1 MESAVGVAER
11 AAKRVTSVVEPAAV
25 TRALAG
31 PRRVPRWSALLGVL
45 LALIGTF
52 GLASS
57 AAADSAIGTIPVGAY
72 PIGVAV
78 SPDGAKT
85 YVTNYGSSTVSVI
98 DTMTDTVTAT
108 IPVAQSPYDVAFTPD
123 GSRAY
128 VPAYD
133 ANAVTVI
140 DPVTD
145 TVVGT
150 IVGFSGPTSV
160 AITSDGATA
169 YVANYNDSTV
179 SVVDIGTG
187 AITGTITGFSWPFTI
202 AIAPD
207 GTKAYVG
214 NISSGDWALS
224 VVSLSSNTVT
234 ATVAAAPGVY
244 GVAFSP
250 DGSKAYLA
258 CYDADAV
265 TVIDVAS
272 DTVTGTF
279 PVGDGPVGVAF
290 APDGSKAY
298 VSSLYANTIS
308 IVDPMND
315 AVISTVDVGAGPYR
329 IAFLPDGS
337 KVYVTNDNANSVSV
351 LESDL
356 TPAITSAAP
365 THGVTGAAYSHTMT
379 ASGRPAP
386 TFSVTAG
393 LLPEGLALNATT
405 GVISGTPTAAGLHS
419 FTITASNSA
428 GSDAEAYFLAIDAVP
443 AITSGQSGAGTVGTA
458 YSHTVTASGYPD
470 PTFAIAGGRLPTGL
484 VLDAVT
490 GKISGEPTEEGSYV
504 FVITATNDAGSVAR
518 EYRIVITEAVVQPP
532 SNGGLGHS
540 SSSGS
545 GEALPRTGSVPQW
558 TGPLSGAALMVA
570 GVGALL
576 WRRRIRVAR
585 QPNATASV

>member
-1 MESAVGVAER
+1 M
-11 AAKRVTSVVEPAAV
+11 AAKRVALAGEPAAV
-25 TRALAG
+25 TPALAEH
-31 PRRVPRWSALLGVL
+31 RRVLRWSALLGVL

-57 AAADSAIGTIPVGAY
+57 AAADSTIGTIPVGAY

-98 DTMTDTVTAT
+98 DTVTDAVTAT
-108 IPVAQSPYDVAFTPD
+108 IPVAQSPYDVAFAPD

-133 ANAVTVI
+133 ANAVIVI
-140 DPVTD
+140 DPVND

-150 IVGFSGPTSV
+150 IAGFSGPTSV

-169 YVANYNDSTV
+169 YVTNYNDSTV

-202 AIAPD
+202 AITPD

-214 NISSGDWALS
+214 NISSGSWALS
-224 VVSLSSNTVT
+224 VVSLTSHTVT
-234 ATVAAAPGVY
+234 ATVAAASGVY

-265 TVIDVAS
+265 TVMDVAS
-272 DTVTGTF
+272 DTVAGTF
-279 PVGDGPVGVAF
+279 SVGDGPVGVAF

-298 VSSLYANTIS
+298 VSSLYANIIS
-308 IVDPMND
+308 IVDPESD
-315 AVISTVDVGAGPYR
+315 TVTSTVDVGAGPYR

-337 KVYVTNDNANSVSV
+337 KAYVTNDNASSVSV

-356 TPAITSAAP
+356 APVITSAAP
-365 THGVTGAAYSHTMT
+365 SDGVAGVAYSHTVT

-386 TFSVTAG
+386 TFSVTDG
-393 LLPEGLALNATT
+393 LLPEGLSLNATT
-405 GVISGTPTAAGLHS
+405 GVISGTPTAVGPHS
-419 FTITASNSA
+419 FTITASNRT
-428 GSDAEAYFLAIDAVP
+428 GSSAEAYSVVIDAIP
-443 AITSGQSGAGTVGTA
+443 AITSAEPGAGTVGAA
-458 YSHTVTASGYPD
+458 YLHTVTASGYPD
-470 PTFAIAGGRLPTGL
+470 PTFAIADGRLPAGL

-518 EYRIVITEAVVQPP
+518 EYRIVIAKAVVSPP
-532 SNGGLGHS
+532 SKGGSGH
-540 SSSGS
+540 SSGS
-545 GEALPRTGSVPQW
+545 GSGETLPQTGSVPQW
-558 TGPLSGAALMVA
+558 AGLLSGAALMVA
-570 GVGALL
+570 GTGVLL
-576 WRRRIRVAR
+576 RTRRTRVAR
-585 QPNATASV
+585 